1 MRSNRIVFAAVVG
14 SILVVAGCR
23 QEPRQAEA
31 APPKPVSVKA
41 APAAE
46 VEWASG
52 YEATGTLRARTAAV
66 LSSKVMGYIR
76 QVRVNPGDRV
86 SAGQT
91 LIVLDS
97 RDLDAALRQA
107 KAAHEE
113 AASTS
118 LEVQNTIQGAKANL
132 DLAEVTYKR
141 MSDLFDKKS
150 VSNQEYDE
158 ANAKLKVA
166 QASYQVSL
174 SKQKQLA
181 SKIQQA
187 DEAVQSAEIL
197 RGYSEIKA
205 PFAGIITDKRAE
217 EGALAAPGTP
227 LLTIEQAGALRL
239 EAAVDEEL
247 LGSARLGQSVEVKLE
262 ATGGAVQGRVSEIVP
277 SVDPASRT
285 FTVKIDLP
293 GTPTLRSGMFA
304 RARFPS
310 RSKRALVVPAEA
322 IADQGQLQSVL
333 VVENGVARTRNITA
347 GERRDGQIEVL
358 SGLAT
363 GDMVVSPRPRGLPDG
378 ARVEVAP

>member
-1 MRSNRIVFAAVVG
+1 MRSNRTVFSVIIG
-14 SILVVAGCR
+14 GIFIVAGCR
-23 QEPRQAEA
+23 QEPRHVEA
-31 APPKPVSVKA
+31 APSKPVSVKA
-41 APAAE
+41 AQATE
-46 VEWASG
+46 TDWSSG
-52 YEATGTLRARTAAV
+52 YQATGTVRAKTAAV

-76 QVRVNPGDRV
+76 QVRISPGDRV
-86 SAGQT
+86 STGQT
-91 LIVLDS
+91 LVVLDS
-97 RDLDAALRQA
+97 RDLDTSLRQA
-107 KAAHEE
+107 KAAREE
-113 AASTS
+113 AASAT
-118 LEVQNTIQGAKANL
+118 LEVQNAIQAAKANL
-132 DLAEVTYKR
+132 ELADVTDKR
-141 MSDLFDKKS
+141 TSDLFDKKS

-166 QASYQVSL
+166 QAAYQMAL
-174 SKQKQLA
+174 SKQKQLT

-187 DEAVQSAEIL
+187 EEAVQSAEIL

-205 PFAGIITDKRAE
+205 PFDGIITDKRAE

-247 LGSARLGQSVEVKLE
+247 LGTARLGQSVEVKVE
-262 ATGGAVQGRVSEIVP
+262 AADRTVQGRVSEIVP

-293 GTPTLRSGMFA
+293 GTPILRSGMFA

-310 RSKRALVVPAEA
+310 GSKRALVVPVEA
-322 IADQGQLQSVL
+322 IAEQGQLQSVM
-333 VVENGVARTRNITA
+333 VVENGVARTRHITA

-358 SGLAT
+358 SGLAV
-363 GDMVVSPRPRGLPDG
+363 GEIVVSPRSSALRDG